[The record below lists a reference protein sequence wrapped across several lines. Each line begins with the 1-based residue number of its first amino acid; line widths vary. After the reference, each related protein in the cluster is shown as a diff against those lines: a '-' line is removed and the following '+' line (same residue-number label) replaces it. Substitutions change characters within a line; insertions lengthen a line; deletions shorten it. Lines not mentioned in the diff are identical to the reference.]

1 MKDIS
6 IEIVLKILQ
15 KQENAEQKEQFNA
28 WLSSSEDNQ
37 ARFKQFELVFERA
50 KEAQK
55 YARIDL
61 ETAWQKL
68 EKKTVAVKPRG
79 KSRILKI
86 LLQSAAIFV
95 LAYVLGGG
103 TYYLLSTQN
112 VEEPKEAVAQYF
124 SISAP
129 RGSKSKVELPDGS
142 TVWLNSDSELRYP
155 GIFADNQR
163 EVFLTGEAYFD
174 IAKNEAAPFFV
185 RANTIEIKVLGT
197 KFNVKSYPEEG
208 TIETTLEEGLIN
220 ISRVGSEQNFL
231 LKPNQKAVFVKR
243 NGKINTSGPLIDEL
257 KNVKPIQRKEQFILA
272 ENVET
277 KVYTAWKDQSLIF
290 KSETFEQ
297 LVVKMERWYN
307 VEISIENER
316 LKSKILTGSFDKQT
330 IEQALEALKVSSNF
344 KYEID
349 KNLIKIK

>member
-1 MKDIS
+1 MKEIS
-6 IEIVLKILQ
+6 IDILLDILK
-15 KQENAEQKEQFNA
+15 KQESAEQKDKFNG
-28 WLSSSEDNQ
+28 WLHSSEENQ
-37 ARFKQFELVFERA
+37 TRFKQFELVFERA

-55 YARIDL
+55 YSRIDL
-61 ETAWQKL
+61 ETAWKKL
-68 EKKTVAVKPRG
+68 EKKTVARKPNG

-86 LLQSAAIFV
+86 VLQSAAIFV

-103 TYYLLSTQN
+103 TYYLLSIQN
-112 VEEPKEAVAQYF
+112 VEEPKEEVAQYF

-185 RANTIEIKVLGT
+185 RANSIEIKVLGT

-231 LKPNQKAVFVKR
+231 LKPKQKAVFVKR
-243 NGKINTSGPLIDEL
+243 YGKINTSGPVIDEL
-257 KNVKPIQRKEQFILA
+257 KEVKPIKRKEQFILA

-277 KVYTAWKDQSLIF
+277 EMYTSWKDQSLIF
-290 KSETFEQ
+290 KSEAFEQ

-307 VEISIENER
+307 VEIIIENER
-316 LKSKILTGSFDKQT
+316 LRTKKLTGSFDKQT
-330 IEQALEALKVSSNF
+330 IEQALEALKVSFNF
-344 KYEID
+344 KYEIN
-349 KNLIKIK
+349 KNQIIIK